1 MAVVLIRATILYII
15 ITFSLRL
22 MGKRQLGEL
31 QPSELVVTILISNI
45 AAIPVEDSSVPMIL
59 GIVPIFTLVCLDVIV
74 SAVMLKFP
82 KFRKLMIGSPRVIMS
97 EGVIMQKEM
106 KRLRY
111 TVDDLVEA
119 DIRHNRDMVRHRRDN
134 RKDTLPEKEGLPER
148 GKGGRKLRRLLKRP
162 ACGDNPRRQGGRGA
176 APKHGAGNGLAERA
190 APGTEA
196 LSKGRVPDDCGQER
210 SAHDNRTSEG
220 ALNEPSCC
228 KHTAAGVDVG
238 GVFLV
243 GVHHH

>member
-45 AAIPVEDSSVPMIL
+45 AAITVEDSSVPML
-59 GIVPIFTLVCLDVIV
+59 MGVVPILTLVSLDVIV
-74 SAVMLKFP
+74 SAIMLKFP

-119 DIRHNRDMVRHRRDN
+119 MREEQIFDITEIWYAIVETTGKIHFLKKKDYQNAEKADIGCGGTSSDPPAVIIRDGREDEEQLNSMGLGMGWLRQQLREQQLGI
-134 RKDTLPEKEGLPER
+134 KD
-148 GKGGRKLRRLLKRP
+148 
-162 ACGDNPRRQGGRGA
+162 
-176 APKHGAGNGLAERA
+176 
-190 APGTEA
+190 
-196 LSKGRVPDDCGQER
+196 
-210 SAHDNRTSEG
+210 
-220 ALNEPSCC
+220 
-228 KHTAAGVDVG
+228 
-238 GVFLV
+238 VFLITADRN
-243 GVHHH
+243 GQNTIIKRQRGL